1 MDVTM
6 KSLPTQAIFGAGV
19 AALAATIAATAV
31 AVPLAVAL
39 VVAAAVAAVLHVTF
53 VAQSRRLRDEERLV
67 YRPVYVRR
75 HDVQRR
81 IRADD

>member
-6 KSLPTQAIFGAGV
+6 KSLPTQAILGAGV
-19 AALAATIAATAV
+19 AALAATVAATAG

-39 VVAAAVAAVLHVTF
+39 VAAAVAAVLHVTF